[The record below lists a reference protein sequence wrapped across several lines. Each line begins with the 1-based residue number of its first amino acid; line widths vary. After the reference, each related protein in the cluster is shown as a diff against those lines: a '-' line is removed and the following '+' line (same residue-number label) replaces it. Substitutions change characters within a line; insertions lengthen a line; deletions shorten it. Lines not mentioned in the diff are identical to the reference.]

1 MEADNPP
8 KTPGKEP
15 PDQTNDKTGEHDHLQ
30 PVNTATDSPKV
41 TLTNLSIFPRT
52 PTSPIHSGGIRS
64 PNSPQRDY
72 KVIYRE
78 MKRRLNEQAETS
90 HYKYAKLEAEYRKL
104 QKKYEDEMDSYK
116 LDLNEQEVHLATE
129 NDKTNETLKEYEEK
143 MSLKEAEI
151 LSLKETLA
159 TVTQSRDNNRSDYE
173 KMIDEHNNTVNE
185 KDEKIA
191 RLEQS
196 ITNATSKPCTGL
208 HRITSDENCFRLKP
222 KRTSKITK
230 TTNSDKLE
238 CEFNGCKNKDVDLTK
253 CNMCNKWVCESC
265 NDVPVAKFKPLFNK
279 CRRLLFLC
287 KTCDESI
294 GNTDTTIARNTQE
307 NADGSIDLLSS
318 LKSLLDNKVS
328 QIEGKIETAIEKK
341 LGEKMAAL
349 NSLNEKIKDNNE
361 VAVIPAGDKTS
372 YAKALGVPTELRK
385 IMEETRNDE
394 KIERIEQEKR
404 SQNFII
410 HGAEEIGDSAN
421 EISENDADYINE
433 VLAHLRITSQAESI
447 TRLGK
452 PNESKCRVLKI
463 VMQTKAAKEEVMA
476 NLRRLKGTD
485 EQFGRISVTDD
496 YTNSDREKIRDFAN
510 RAREQAKSD
519 PTRVFKVRGDPKN
532 GLRIISYAKKT

>member
-1 MEADNPP
+1 M
-8 KTPGKEP
+8 
-15 PDQTNDKTGEHDHLQ
+15 
-30 PVNTATDSPKV
+30 
-41 TLTNLSIFPRT
+41 
-52 PTSPIHSGGIRS
+52 
-64 PNSPQRDY
+64 
-72 KVIYRE
+72 
-78 MKRRLNEQAETS
+78 
-90 HYKYAKLEAEYRKL
+90 
-104 QKKYEDEMDSYK
+104 
-116 LDLNEQEVHLATE
+116 
-129 NDKTNETLKEYEEK
+129 
-143 MSLKEAEI
+143 
-151 LSLKETLA
+151 
-159 TVTQSRDNNRSDYE
+159 
-173 KMIDEHNNTVNE
+173 
-185 KDEKIA
+185 
-191 RLEQS
+191 
-196 ITNATSKPCTGL
+196 
-208 HRITSDENCFRLKP
+208 
-222 KRTSKITK
+222 
-230 TTNSDKLE
+230 
-238 CEFNGCKNKDVDLTK
+238 
-253 CNMCNKWVCESC
+253 
-265 NDVPVAKFKPLFNK
+265 
-279 CRRLLFLC
+279 
-287 KTCDESI
+287 
-294 GNTDTTIARNTQE
+294 
-307 NADGSIDLLSS
+307 
-318 LKSLLDNKVS
+318 DNKVS
-328 QIEGKIETAIEKK
+328 KIEGKIETAIEKK

-349 NSLNEKIKDNNE
+349 NSLNEKIKDKNE

-433 VLAHLRITSQAESI
+433 ILAHLRITSQAESI

-485 EQFGRISVTDD
+485 DQFGRISVTDD